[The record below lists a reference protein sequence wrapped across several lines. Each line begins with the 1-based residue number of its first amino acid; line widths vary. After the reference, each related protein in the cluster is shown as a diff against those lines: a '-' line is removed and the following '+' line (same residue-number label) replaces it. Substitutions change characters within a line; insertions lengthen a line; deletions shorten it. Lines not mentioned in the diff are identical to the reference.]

1 MIWYWFATRAGTRC
15 GWRPVLLKILRYWDL
30 AWDIDIENLNLRY
43 WYRESHFEICVY
55 ICTRCGWRPVLPEFN
70 VTGILFA
77 VGQITWGGG
86 QVWRKVTNLLFLKIE
101 ILDLDMGRSDGCD
114 GRCPPMASV
123 TKPVEKYQ
131 SGLKISYFNPESVKN
146 DIKNR
151 VLGRGWNDNGIWHFG
166 LCWSLLC
173 QLKWEEL

>member
-1 MIWYWFATRAGTRC
+1 MYRFAQAGRC
-15 GWRPVLLKILRYWDL
+15 EWRRPILLKILILRYWDL
-30 AWDIDIENLNLRY
+30 THDIDIENLILRY
-43 WYRESHFEICVY
+43 RY
-55 ICTRCGWRPVLPEFN
+55 IDLQEAWMTTRLTWVQCDWHLIRCWTDNLGRR
-70 VTGILFA
+70 TILKKSNQSSYF
-77 VGQITWGGG
+77 WE
-86 QVWRKVTNLLFLKIE
+86 IE

-131 SGLKISYFNPESVKN
+131 SGLKTSHFNPESVKN